1 MKKIIITSLLSLFT
15 ILLTAQQTKFGI
27 KGGLNIA
34 NQSDN
39 YISNLVQTNNSSII
53 GFNLG
58 AFVESEIS
66 DKFSIQPE
74 VLFSVQGNK
83 YAYNVFVRVDAA
95 TLGEYVNTQIV
106 NNLFYLNIPVTIKY
120 YIVEK
125 ISLEIGPQFGLLLSS
140 KSKSSSFFQT
150 LGNVNSSY
158 SDGYKSIDYGIN
170 LGAGYNI
177 TEKISTGIRYNFGL
191 NNVNGRSS
199 TEIKN
204 SNLSISMSY
213 RL

>member
-1 MKKIIITSLLSLFT
+1 MKKIITTSLLLFT
-15 ILLTAQQTKFGI
+15 ILLTAQQTKFGV
-27 KGGLNIA
+27 KGGLNVA

-39 YISNLVQTNNSSII
+39 YISNLVQTNHSSII

-58 AFVESEIS
+58 VFVESEIS

-74 VLFSVQGNK
+74 ILFSAQGNK
-83 YAYNVFVRVDAA
+83 YAYNVFIR
-95 TLGEYVNTQIV
+95 TSPSTPGEYVNTQIV
-106 NNLFYLNIPVTIKY
+106 NNLFYLNIPLTIKY

-125 ISLEIGPQFGLLLSS
+125 ISLEIGPQFGFLLSS
-140 KSKSSSFFQT
+140 NSKSSSLFQT

-170 LGAGYNI
+170 FGAGYNV